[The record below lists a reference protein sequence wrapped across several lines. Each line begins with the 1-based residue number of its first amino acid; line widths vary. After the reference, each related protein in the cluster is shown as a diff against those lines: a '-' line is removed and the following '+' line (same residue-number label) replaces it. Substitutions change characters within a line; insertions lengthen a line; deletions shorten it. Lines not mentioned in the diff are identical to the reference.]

1 MSVGNKSGNAILQ
14 VLAALVVMGIS
25 FYFLSAYV
33 IAQRK
38 QIVKTKNVVNLKFA
52 VNSAM
57 DYVVFGIRQK
67 YCFDNNTLLQNID
80 ACNWKHAGNI
90 ERLVMS
96 DEQLQSLNE
105 MVAAGANIGPH
116 DAMDKLRVDKIDLLL
131 AFPVSAAHPLF
142 PVVNALKNVVN
153 ETNGQVIT
161 VKGIHIVLTRPENSG
176 YLPKSGREV
185 YVMAEASLLDSD
197 GDVIQVGRVPLQV
210 RSQITIYP
218 REMGSFALVLPR
230 DLHLEKDWN
239 ASVDSTGDVN
249 LHKFATRA
257 SIGNSTGLVFNSP
270 VFVNGNIYLP
280 TDTGE
285 VSSSNYSAVTF
296 ADRLYMGN
304 GWILKPNGDPY
315 APATMGG
322 LPDRYWSDSRVFGG
336 FLNGIENDGSSD
348 AGLEVMSGQSTGLP
362 SGNFDWNRICADY
375 NKKTVDIGTM
385 KVSKIKA
392 KMIDDSTVD
401 NTQNSK
407 YKITLSNYNQY
418 YSQKNTIP
426 SPNVDKWKPGTVA
439 VSNFNKWG
447 DSTNSGAVTSIILA
461 YGNGSDYREVVFD
474 LTKYGNAV
482 LQPGVVNEDRRKAL
496 QKSLD
501 DANATLAD
509 STKANELQ
517 SDLNKS
523 IADLATANSDL
534 TKKKDELAAELAK
547 PVYASP
553 SPSPSAT
560 ASPTASPTATAT
572 ASPTVSPTTSP
583 TASPTISPSPTTSP
597 SASPTATA
605 SASPSP
611 TASATASASPSPTAT
626 VVDSSLY
633 QNPDTISKLNQEI
646 ASLNQKIT
654 DLQKHIDDLKNNQIP
669 ANDKKNA
676 DAKAAVSSATAA
688 LADYQQMIANPPQF
702 NIEMDPMKTG
712 SGREYLDRAYL
723 SVNLTNASNLRDV
736 DGNRITNFSVRFKAY
751 DGTYWN
757 SVPVSPDANSPTHL
771 LGYLNYTIDGS
782 GNLTRP
788 SGLSATAN
796 TSGAEEDEASN
807 STDIAQ
813 ACEDFYDN
821 MNSQSFGAANWGT
834 SFAGGTR
841 SSWNFAGF
849 DTSVPKEAGHESEP
863 IVPERIWSSD
873 STEFL
878 VNSIIGNCVIKAGA
892 TFVTGFYTC
901 DNLTI
906 EGGRA
911 KPLTI
916 IGTFIIGKSLKI
928 DEQAI
933 RTGIQWSSIYH
944 PQSTRGLRARKI
956 LQPMSEPGNTTKCDN
971 LPSPIWHPIPSIQ
984 ETADRM
990 ACNVISLR
998 AKADPFK
1005 WTAVDPD
1012 CGIDP
1017 AKNQTVP
1024 TCKRRIIRYF
1034 VVEQSREG
1042 LGW

>member
-1 MSVGNKSGNAILQ
+1 MSVGNRSGNALLQ
-14 VLAALVVMGIS
+14 VLAAMVVMGIS

-33 IAQRK
+33 ISQRR
-38 QIVKTKNVVNLKFA
+38 QIVKTRNVVNLKFA

-80 ACNWKHAGNI
+80 ACNWNHDGNV

-96 DEQLQSLNE
+96 DEQLQSLRE

-116 DAMDKLRVDKIDLLL
+116 DADMTKLRVDKIDLMLL
-131 AFPVSAAHPLF
+131 FPVSPAHPLF
-142 PVVNALKNVVN
+142 PIVDALKTVVN
-153 ETNGQVIT
+153 EINGEVIK
-161 VKGIHIVLTRPENSG
+161 VKGIHIVLTRPQNSG

-197 GDVIQVGRVPLQV
+197 GEVIQIGRVPLQV

-230 DLHLEKDWN
+230 DLHLDKDWN
-239 ASVDSTGDVN
+239 ATAEKGDVN
-249 LHKFATRA
+249 LHRYVNRTD
-257 SIGNSTGLVFNSP
+257 IGNSPGLVFNSP
-270 VFVNGNIYLP
+270 VFVNGNIFLP
-280 TDTGE
+280 DDTGE
-285 VSSSNYSAVTF
+285 VASSHYAAVTF
-296 ADRLYMGN
+296 ADRMYMGN
-304 GWILKPNGDPY
+304 GWILKSDGKPY
-315 APATMGG
+315 GPTTMGG

-348 AGLEVMSGQSTGLP
+348 AGLDVLSGNSTGLP
-362 SGNFDWNRICADY
+362 SGSYDWNRICADY

-392 KMIDDSTVD
+392 KMVDDSTD
-401 NTQNSK
+401 GNTQKSK

-418 YSQKNTIP
+418 YPQKNFMP
-426 SPNVDKWKPGTVA
+426 EPNVDKWKPGTITV
-439 VSNFNKWG
+439 NNINKY
-447 DSTNSGAVTSIILA
+447 DQSTNTGAVASIVLA

-474 LTKYGNAV
+474 LTKYGEAT
-482 LQPGVVNEDRRKAL
+482 LQPAVVNEDRRKAL
-496 QKSLD
+496 QKALD
-501 DANATLAD
+501 DANAAIGSSSSKTND
-509 STKANELQ
+509 LQ

-523 IADLATANSDL
+523 TADLAAANATL
-534 TKKKDELAAELAK
+534 TTKKNDLAKEQAK
-547 PVYASP
+547 PVYVAPAPSATPSASPTVSP
-553 SPSPSAT
+553 SPSPS
-560 ASPTASPTATAT
+560 PTATVSPDPTAT
-572 ASPTVSPTTSP
+572 ASPTVSPTA
-583 TASPTISPSPTTSP
+583 TATATASP

-605 SASPSP
+605 SASPTSSP
-611 TASATASASPSPTAT
+611 VMT
-626 VVDSSLY
+626 VPADY
-633 QNPDTISKLNQEI
+633 QNPDTIATLNKEI
-646 ASLNQKIT
+646 DDLNKKIT
-654 DLQKHIDDLKNNQIP
+654 DLQNHMNDLKNNQIP
-669 ANDKKNA
+669 ANDKANA
-676 DAKAAVSSATAA
+676 DAKATVSSATAA
-688 LADYQQMIANPPQF
+688 LADYQQTIDNPPKF
-702 NIEMDPMKTG
+702 TIDMDPMKTG

-723 SVNLTNASNLRDV
+723 SVNLTNAANLRDV
-736 DGNRITNFSVRFKAY
+736 DGNKITNFSVRFKAY

-757 SVPVSPDANSPTHL
+757 SNPVWPDANSPTHL
-771 LGYLNYTIDGS
+771 VGYLNYTIDSAGHID
-782 GNLTRP
+782 RP

-796 TSGAEEDEASN
+796 TSGTGEDDAGN
-807 STDIAQ
+807 SLDIAQ

-841 SSWNFAGF
+841 SSWNFAGL
-849 DTSVPKEAGHESEP
+849 DNSVPNESGHESEP
-863 IVPERIWSSD
+863 ILPERIWSTD
-873 STEFL
+873 STEFV
-878 VNSIIGNCVIKAGA
+878 VNSIVGNCVIKPGA
-892 TFVTGFYTC
+892 TFVTGFFTC

-906 EGGRA
+906 EGGRT

-916 IGTFIIGKSLKI
+916 VGTFIIGKSMKI

-944 PQSTRGLRARKI
+944 PQSTRSLRLRKI
-956 LQPMSEPGNTTKCDN
+956 LKPVTEPGNVAKCDQ

-1017 AKNQTVP
+1017 AKQQTVP